1 MSIDKLQE
9 KIRKTKNPTM
19 MELSLSPWDIPQ
31 MVRSQFE
38 SAAAA
43 YGAYCEMLLKQMKG
57 WIPGIR
63 VGFSSFALLGEEGN
77 RQLSRILKYASD
89 CGYYVLLDAP
99 EIWSAESA
107 ELVIRQIWGEGALFP
122 CDGVLIGCYLGSD
135 IYKPFLPF
143 CEKNKKDLFVS
154 VRSSNKSASEL
165 QDLLAGSRL
174 VHTAAADY
182 VNRYTGK
189 TVGKWSYSR
198 VAIASAAS
206 SADSLRNLR
215 KKYPKLFLLVDGYD
229 YPNANAKNCSYAFDQ
244 MGHGAVVCTGKTIGC
259 AWKQNQ
265 QEQEDPLKAAQEAAD
280 RMKRNLTR
288 YVTIL

>member
-9 KIRKTKNPTM
+9 KIRKMKNPTM
-19 MELSLSPWDIPQ
+19 MELSLSPWDIPP
-31 MVRSQFE
+31 MVKSRFD

-63 VGFSSFALLGEEGN
+63 VGFSSFVLLGEEGN
-77 RQLSRILKYASD
+77 RELSHVLKFASE

-99 EIWSAESA
+99 EIWSAEAA
-107 ELVIRQIWGEGALFP
+107 ELVAKQIFSENSLFT
-122 CDGVLIGCYLGSD
+122 CDGILIGCYLGSD
-135 IYKPFLPF
+135 SYKPFLPY
-143 CEKNKKDLFVS
+143 CEKSKKDLVIC
-154 VRSSNKSASEL
+154 VRSANKSSSEL

-182 VNRYTGK
+182 VNRYAGNM
-189 TVGKWSYSR
+189 VGKWSYSR
-198 VAIASAAS
+198 VSIASAAT

-215 KKYPKLFLLVDGYD
+215 KKYPKLFILVDGYD
-229 YPNANAKNCSYAFDQ
+229 SPNANAKNCSFAFDQ
-244 MGHGAVVCTGKTIGC
+244 MGHGAVVCSGKAIGC

-265 QEQEDPLKAAQEAAD
+265 QDQTNGLEAAQEAAE
-280 RMKRNLTR
+280 RMKRNITR
-288 YVTIL
+288 YVTVL